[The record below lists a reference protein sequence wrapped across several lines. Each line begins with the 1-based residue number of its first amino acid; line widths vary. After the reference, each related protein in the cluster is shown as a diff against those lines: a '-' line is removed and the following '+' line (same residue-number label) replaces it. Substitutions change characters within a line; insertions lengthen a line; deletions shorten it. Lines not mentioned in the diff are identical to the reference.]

1 MTDGF
6 SRVVITGST
15 SRTKESGFY
24 IIYPLDL
31 SSVDS
36 LENRKPETDL
46 KRNLDPMRFARLEKR
61 NGEVEEVWYN
71 RFSGRSR
78 ASRKWVGFS
87 AFWEEGYAPGAPEE
101 RIKRASGNTR
111 TRKLA
116 GPDYEQ
122 DMPCLERPYANSGKP
137 NSILSEDWRD
147 LSCNQRE
154 AYLEYDKRRILERVA
169 KARTDCEK
177 AIEESQ
183 ESWRSVGNRTWIA
196 RPYIAPRL
204 DGVPEHF
211 RVWARY
217 DSDAS
222 TMKGTR
228 SGGPSRGSILHRVT
242 RHADSREEIMS
253 EPIPANTESEDPEIM
268 ARKLV
273 RQQDIITE
281 LWYEPEVT
289 EPTTEGSS
297 ASGLRTGGRDRL
309 EVGREKT
316 RESGDGPGKP
326 PAEDERQE
334 DDDAAPAPTERELG
348 DEGRDGDEE
357 GELMDERD
365 AMAGPAVGIVRN
377 PFRYGEDGYPTPV
390 TERRG
395 KFIEFACDPQSRLSQ
410 VVAARGVGIVRVDKT
425 TGS

>member
-1 MTDGF
+1 MP
-6 SRVVITGST
+6 RV
-15 SRTKESGFY
+15 
-24 IIYPLDL
+24 
-31 SSVDS
+31 
-36 LENRKPETDL
+36 
-46 KRNLDPMRFARLEKR
+46 
-61 NGEVEEVWYN
+61 
-71 RFSGRSR
+71 
-78 ASRKWVGFS
+78 
-87 AFWEEGYAPGAPEE
+87 
-101 RIKRASGNTR
+101 
-111 TRKLA
+111 
-116 GPDYEQ
+116 
-122 DMPCLERPYANSGKP
+122 ERPYANSGKP

-154 AYLEYDKRRILERVA
+154 AYLEYDKRRILERA
-169 KARTDCEK
+169 SKTRTDRER
-177 AIEESQ
+177 AIEKNQ

-196 RPYIAPRL
+196 RSYVAPRP

-253 EPIPANTESEDPEIM
+253 EPIPAGTESEDPGLM

-281 LWYEPEVT
+281 LWYEPEMT
-289 EPTTEGSS
+289 EPAAERSS

-309 EVGREKT
+309 EVGREET
-316 RESGDGPGKP
+316 RESGNGPGKP
-326 PAEDERQE
+326 PANDERQE
-334 DDDAAPAPTERELG
+334 DDDAAPASTEREPG
-348 DEGRDGDEE
+348 DEGRGDDEE

-377 PFRYGEDGYPTPV
+377 PFRYGEDGYPAPIIG
-390 TERRG
+390 RR
-395 KFIEFACDPQSRLSQ
+395 ASS
-410 VVAARGVGIVRVDKT
+410 
-425 TGS
+425 